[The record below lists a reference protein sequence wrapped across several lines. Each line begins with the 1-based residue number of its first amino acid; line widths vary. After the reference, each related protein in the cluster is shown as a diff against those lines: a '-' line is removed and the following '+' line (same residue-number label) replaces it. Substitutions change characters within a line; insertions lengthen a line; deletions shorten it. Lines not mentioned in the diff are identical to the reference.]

1 MLNFSISQPMSTA
14 DNALRLESCKRCWAK
29 NLKRRNNESS
39 LPLTLSCHYFVLV
52 LCHPDDGAKAITFTI
67 AGARQTSREKRAG
80 ESVCPRTS
88 GTVTGGNDRR
98 ERQRSARQV
107 EARLLQRW

>member
-1 MLNFSISQPMSTA
+1 MLNFSISQPTSTA
-14 DNALRLESCKRCWAK
+14 DNALRSESCKRCWAK

-52 LCHPDDGAKAITFTI
+52 LCHPDDGPNAFTFTI

-80 ESVCPRTS
+80 ESVCSR
-88 GTVTGGNDRR
+88 TGGTATGRHDRR
-98 ERQRSARQV
+98 ERQRSPRQV
-107 EARLLQRW
+107 EAGLLQRW